1 MVFSKI
7 KGLSKTEKN
16 LLLNMFGALFVK
28 GLGLVISLFT
38 MPAYIR
44 FFNDDIVLGLWFTI
58 LSVLNWMLYFD
69 FGIGNGLRN
78 CLTKSLAEGDAVKA
92 KQYISSAYVSIGA
105 LCILVSIVFLS
116 FSWAINWHAVFNI
129 DSFSVSR
136 NALYKAVCII
146 FIGIIIQLFL
156 RLINSVLY
164 AIQKAAINNFLGL
177 ITSLL
182 QVIALFTIPSS
193 NNDNNLI
200 IMAFV
205 HLSAVA
211 IPMLAATIFLF
222 CKKHYR
228 SIAPS
233 IRCFKRVMAKEVLSL
248 GGMFL
253 LAQVFYMI
261 IMNTNEYL
269 ITIFAGSAFV
279 VDYQIYYRLFTL
291 PGTLFVL
298 VMAPLWSAVTKAFA
312 ERQYRW
318 IKSLYHKILL
328 VSLICIGGAFLI
340 IPLAQPF
347 VNVWLGSAA
356 ISMKVLYS
364 VAFAVLSGVMTLNT
378 VFSTFSNGIGDLKIH
393 MVCFSIGAVVKI
405 PLAYC
410 LILLLNSWIGV
421 VWANALALA
430 IYCVVQPFFLKKY
443 INKRG

>member
-1 MVFSKI
+1 
-7 KGLSKTEKN
+7 
-16 LLLNMFGALFVK
+16 
-28 GLGLVISLFT
+28 
-38 MPAYIR
+38 
-44 FFNDDIVLGLWFTI
+44 
-58 LSVLNWMLYFD
+58 
-69 FGIGNGLRN
+69 
-78 CLTKSLAEGDAVKA
+78 
-92 KQYISSAYVSIGA
+92 
-105 LCILVSIVFLS
+105 
-116 FSWAINWHAVFNI
+116 
-129 DSFSVSR
+129 
-136 NALYKAVCII
+136 
-146 FIGIIIQLFL
+146 
-156 RLINSVLY
+156 
-164 AIQKAAINNFLGL
+164 
-177 ITSLL
+177 
-182 QVIALFTIPSS
+182 
-193 NNDNNLI
+193 
-200 IMAFV
+200 
-205 HLSAVA
+205 
-211 IPMLAATIFLF
+211 
-222 CKKHYR
+222 
-228 SIAPS
+228 
-233 IRCFKRVMAKEVLSL
+233 MAKEVLSL

-291 PGTLFVL
+291 AGTLFVL

-378 VFSTFSNGIGDLKIH
+378 VFSTFSNGIGDLKIQ